1 MMRTAWIHL
10 LDRSLICVFAWV
22 GVFFSTEV
30 QIGSGNTKY
39 SFSVSLLVC
48 SLPCC
53 LLVDHFDC
61 GLFASFMIQSE
72 CNLELERGSINEK

>member
-10 LDRSLICVFAWV
+10 LDRFLICVFACV

-48 SLPCC
+48 SLACC
-53 LLVDHFDC
+53 LLVDHLAC
-61 GLFASFMIQSE
+61 GLFASFYD
-72 CNLELERGSINEK
+72 SI